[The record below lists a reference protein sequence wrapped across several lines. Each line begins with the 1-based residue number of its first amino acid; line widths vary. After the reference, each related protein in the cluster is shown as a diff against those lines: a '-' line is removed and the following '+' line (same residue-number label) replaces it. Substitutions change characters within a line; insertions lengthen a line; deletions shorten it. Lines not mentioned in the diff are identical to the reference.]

1 VRVTAQIGLGALIL
15 TALICPEP
23 AFAQTGEIINGIE
36 DEVIAATQG
45 WQSTVMDAAT
55 SLFWILAGIEVGI
68 AAIWLAIASPSLETW
83 FAELVR
89 RMLFIGFFLFV
100 LQQGPGFAQ
109 AVVDSLF
116 QLGADGGSASP
127 AAVFDA
133 GLRVA
138 NRLAED
144 IRFGLFED
152 NAMSIAAVFAV
163 VVIVLSFSL
172 IAAIFISVLV
182 EMYVG
187 LLAGMILL
195 GLGGSSFTKDFAI
208 KYLVYAFGV
217 GMKLMALV
225 MIARVGSDVLI
236 GMSNDT
242 EVGDNFMTAMA
253 IAGISVVVFLVALHV
268 PGIIQGVVQGV
279 STSNGMEA
287 IRGSS
292 QVATFAGAATSGI
305 GAGAAAASAARASG
319 AGMMGSAM
327 AGVRTGLSTSARN
340 TATDALNKSVGL
352 HGVRGSRS
360 PSMGLDNPKIN
371 GSPK

>member
-1 VRVTAQIGLGALIL
+1 MFLSFAIMSAQAFGQDGSTLTELENQVRSATLGW
-15 TALICPEP
+15 E
-23 AFAQTGEIINGIE
+23 E
-36 DEVIAATQG
+36 
-45 WQSTVMDAAT
+45 TVLNAAT
-55 SLFWILAGIEVGI
+55 SLFWILAGIEFGI
-68 AAIWLAIASPSLETW
+68 AAVWLAIASPSLETW

-89 RMLFIGFFLFV
+89 RILFIGFFLFV
-100 LQQGPGFAQ
+100 LQQGPNFAK

-116 QLGADGGSASP
+116 QLGAQGGTASP
-127 AAVFDA
+127 ADVFNA
-133 GLRVA
+133 GIRVA
-138 NRLAED
+138 HQLAEQ

-152 NAMSIAAVFAV
+152 NATSIAAVIAVSIV
-163 VVIVLSFSL
+163 VVCFSL
-172 IAAIFISVLV
+172 VSAIFVSVLV

-195 GLGGSSFTKDFAI
+195 GLGGTSFTKDFAI

-225 MIARVGSDVLI
+225 MIARIGSEILI
-236 GMSNDT
+236 GMANDVNT
-242 EVGDNFMTAMA
+242 GQEWLSSLV
-253 IAGISVVVFLVALHV
+253 IAGLSVVVFMISLHV

-305 GAGAAAASAARASG
+305 GAGAAAANAARASG
-319 AGMMGSAM
+319 SGAMGAAM
-327 AGVRTGLSTSARN
+327 AGMKAGLSTSARN

-352 HGVRGSRS
+352 HGVRGART

-371 GSPK
+371 NSSK